1 MANNVT
7 MSFANIIKIKGY
19 YLFYGN
25 ILKMKKLGFGKEI
38 DFPTTTAIPTIQK
51 KLRENG
57 SAPAM
62 IETNEERSF
71 FLIDIPCHPDFVGD
85 DLSQVVSQVEHT
97 DNNDFNKILSQV
109 VSQVKGADLEQ
120 ESQGQVPLTRR
131 NDIILNKVNTKMI

>member
-25 ILKMKKLGFGKEI
+25 ILKMKKLCFGKEI
-38 DFPTTTAIPTIQK
+38 DFPTKTAIPTIQK

-57 SAPAM
+57 SAPAT

-85 DLSQVVSQVEHT
+85 DLSQVVSQV
-97 DNNDFNKILSQV
+97 L
-109 VSQVKGADLEQ
+109 SQVKGADLEQ
-120 ESQGQVPLTRR
+120 VVTVFISYLLTEKGE
-131 NDIILNKVNTKMI
+131 NDLKS

>member
-25 ILKMKKLGFGKEI
+25 ILKMKKLCFGKEI

-51 KLRENG
+51 KLGENG
-57 SAPAM
+57 SAPAT

-71 FLIDIPCHPDFVGD
+71 FLIDIPCHPDFAGD
-85 DLSQVVSQVEHT
+85 D
-97 DNNDFNKILSQV
+97 LSQV

-131 NDIILNKVNTKMI
+131 NDIILNKVNTK

>member
-25 ILKMKKLGFGKEI
+25 ILKMKKLCFGKEI

-57 SAPAM
+57 SAPAK
-62 IETNEERSF
+62 ES
-71 FLIDIPCHPDFVGD
+71 
-85 DLSQVVSQVEHT
+85 
-97 DNNDFNKILSQV
+97 
-109 VSQVKGADLEQ
+109 Q

>member
-25 ILKMKKLGFGKEI
+25 ILKMKKLCFGKEI

-51 KLRENG
+51 KLGENG
-57 SAPAM
+57 SAPAT

-71 FLIDIPCHPDFVGD
+71 FLIDIPCHPDFAGD
-85 DLSQVVSQVEHT
+85 DLNKYKYYVYTSIHYIINSHQADCRDFCT
-97 DNNDFNKILSQV
+97 DGTLCHPT
-109 VSQVKGADLEQ
+109 GA
-120 ESQGQVPLTRR
+120 R
-131 NDIILNKVNTKMI
+131 

>member
-25 ILKMKKLGFGKEI
+25 ILKMKKLCFGKEI

-51 KLRENG
+51 KLGENG
-57 SAPAM
+57 SAPAT

-71 FLIDIPCHPDFVGD
+71 FLIDIPCHPDFAGD
-85 DLSQVVSQVEHT
+85 DLSQVMSQVEHAEE
-97 DNNDFNKILSQV
+97 S
-109 VSQVKGADLEQ
+109 KGLA
-120 ESQGQVPLTRR
+120 PLARR
-131 NDIILNKVNTKMI
+131 NDIIYNKVECPLFNDWLTRLEQI

>member
-25 ILKMKKLGFGKEI
+25 ILKMKKLCFGKEI

-51 KLRENG
+51 KLGENG
-57 SAPAM
+57 SAPAT

-71 FLIDIPCHPDFVGD
+71 FLIDIPCHPDFAGD
-85 DLSQVVSQVEHT
+85 D
-97 DNNDFNKILSQV
+97 LSQV

>member
-25 ILKMKKLGFGKEI
+25 TLKMKKLCFGKEI
-38 DFPTTTAIPTIQK
+38 DFPTKTAIPTIQK

-62 IETNEERSF
+62 IET
-71 FLIDIPCHPDFVGD
+71 
-85 DLSQVVSQVEHT
+85 
-97 DNNDFNKILSQV
+97 K
-109 VSQVKGADLEQ
+109 
-120 ESQGQVPLTRR
+120 ESQGQVPLTLR
-131 NDIILNKVNTKMI
+131 NDIIYNNVNTKMI